1 MSAYRRLLV
10 LYPPSFRREYGEPMA
25 QLFGDRV
32 RDHGRARAW
41 AGVLPD
47 LIRTIPK
54 ERIEAAMTHLS
65 TSARIMIVTL
75 LFAASAVTLVVFG
88 GGLAIP
94 AAVVLV
100 VVAATQRRHLRGLLQ
115 GGERAPFLR
124 SLVQTWWAPVA
135 VALAAF
141 EILFALEVIRHGSN
155 LPGRFIGGGLALASG
170 LGILNGLMRRP
181 FDRAYGNV
189 FVLLGTLL
197 PLMIFWMIVPPVAAM
212 VVWVGVFTGGFGTRP
227 AVTPAR

>member
-1 MSAYRRLLV
+1 MYRRLLV
-10 LYPPSFRREYGEPMA
+10 LYPPSFRRDYGEAMV

-32 RDHGRARAW
+32 RDRGRARAW

-47 LIRTIPK
+47 LLRTIPK
-54 ERIEAAMTHLS
+54 ERIEAVMTHLS
-65 TSARIMIVTL
+65 TSARILVVTL
-75 LFAASAVTLVVFG
+75 LFAVSAVTLVVSG

-100 VVAATQRRHLRGLLQ
+100 VVAATQRRHLRGLLR

-124 SLVQTWWAPVA
+124 SLVQSWWAPVA

-141 EILFALEVIRHGSN
+141 EILFAVEVMLRGSN
-155 LPGRFIGGGLALASG
+155 LPGRIIGGSLAMASG
-170 LGILNGLMRRP
+170 VGIFNGLMRRP
-181 FDRAYGNV
+181 FERAYGNV

-197 PLMIFWMIVPPVAAM
+197 PLMIFWMLLPPLAAI
-212 VVWVGVFTGGFGTRP
+212 VVWVGVFTGGFSTRP
-227 AVTPAR
+227 VVTPAR